1 MNKSEIL
8 QALKAGG
15 ALREEALAT
24 LFVDEAIRENIRNR
38 LKKYK
43 KRIDQYI
50 PPSDRIFGGRRV
62 DNAADFFMLEAV
74 FKLDKKLRDVRP
86 EKQFRGE
93 TYSEMAGFIVQ
104 TAVFLCIGELR
115 KRSKQETSESIPD
128 GMAEYFETGL
138 LHAEKYTVLHGLLD
152 QLGKGCKEILLMFY
166 GGYKYEEI
174 AKNMGFKSADGAKSQ
189 KHRCYQ
195 SLLTHLERKPTITEF
210 LK

>member
-1 MNKSEIL
+1 MKNSEIL

-24 LFVDEAIRENIRNR
+24 LFVDDAIRENIRNR

-50 PPSDRIFGGRRV
+50 PPSDRVFGGRRV

-74 FKLDKKLRDVRP
+74 FKLDKKLRDVRKD
-86 EKQFRGE
+86 KQFRGE
-93 TYSEMAGFIVQ
+93 TYPEMAGFIVQ

-115 KRSKQETSESIPD
+115 KRSKEEASESIPD
-128 GMAEYFETGL
+128 DMAEYFETGL
-138 LHAEKYTVLHGLLD
+138 LNAEKYTVLHGLLD

-166 GGYKYEEI
+166 GGFKYEEI
-174 AKNMGFKSADGAKSQ
+174 AKNMGLKSADGAKTQ

-195 SLLTHLERKPTITEF
+195 SLLTHLERKPSITEF

>member
-1 MNKSEIL
+1 MNNSEIL

-104 TAVFLCIGELR
+104 TRSEERRVGKECLRLC
-115 KRSKQETSESIPD
+115 RSRWSP
-128 GMAEYFETGL
+128 Y
-138 LHAEKYTVLHGLLD
+138 H
-152 QLGKGCKEILLMFY
+152 
-166 GGYKYEEI
+166 
-174 AKNMGFKSADGAKSQ
+174 
-189 KHRCYQ
+189 
-195 SLLTHLERKPTITEF
+195 
-210 LK
+210 